1 VYEDEHIVVVNKP
14 SGVLTVSTD
23 DDKFPNLARAVY
35 DYCCAASTESSRE
48 KNKLVSDAD
57 RMVVHR
63 LGMDTSG
70 LICFAKTI
78 DAVRGM
84 NTVFRTR
91 NIERKYEALVCGH
104 VENDEGLI
112 NLPLMRDYEYP
123 PYVRVSTDEHQRA
136 LLDLDPDIVGKKLLE
151 QPKESVTKYEVV
163 SREEVDGHPVTRVV
177 LTSISGRYHQLN
189 CHLAAFGHPIVGDG
203 TYGIDGVAAP
213 DGGLSES
220 ELEEMAH
227 NPARADP
234 DLQKALSSVGVNGNA
249 PCVHATSL
257 KFRHPVI
264 FSGDISISADAP
276 F

>member
-1 VYEDEHIVVVNKP
+1 MVNKP
-14 SGVLTVSTD
+14 SGVLTVSANNE
-23 DDKFPNLARAVY
+23 FPNLAHAVY
-35 DYCCAASTESSRE
+35 DAVVDSCEL
-48 KNKLVSDAD
+48 KDAD

-70 LICFAKTI
+70 LIVFAKTL

-104 VENDEGLI
+104 VEKDEGLI

-136 LLDLDPDIVGKKLLE
+136 LVDLDPEIVGKKLLE
-151 QPKESVTKYEVV
+151 QPKESVTKYQVV
-163 SREEVDGHPVTRVV
+163 AREEIDGHPVTRVA

-189 CHLAAFGHPIVGDG
+189 CHLAAYGHPIVGDN
-203 TYGIDGVAAP
+203 TYGMNGVAAR
-213 DGGLSES
+213 DGGLTEA
-220 ELEEMAH
+220 ELDEVAP
-227 NPARADP
+227 NPNRASAE
-234 DLQKALSSVGVNGNA
+234 LQRALSDIDVNANT
-249 PCVHATSL
+249 PCVHAKSL

-264 FSGDISISADAP
+264 FSGDISINADAP